1 MVEKR
6 NQVSAPAENNRDYQG
21 TSRNIRDDLPY
32 VYNDITT
39 FFTMMVGIYFPSVT
53 GETAEAHFSSSLHDF
68 SGKS

>member
-6 NQVSAPAENNRDYQG
+6 NQVSSPTENIRDYQG
-21 TSRNIRDDLPY
+21 TLGNSRDNLPY

-53 GETAEAHFSSSLHDF
+53 GETAEAHIS
-68 SGKS
+68 